1 MSIYFVCQFI
11 YLIVWVSIS
20 LSSCLLDC
28 ISVCMYVCLPA
39 SLRLPVSV
47 SFSPYMCAS
56 LFVHTFVRLYISSL
70 AAMLIADK
78 TAGVGTGCEADLAR
92 KSWQSPKNTSSD
104 TFKQNNIGTYTQA
117 HTHTFT
123 HAHAHVHTHMSVWSA
138 GTWCVHTDPRVVYLP
153 PGLSSDRKTM

>member
-39 SLRLPVSV
+39 SLRLLVSV
-47 SFSPYMCAS
+47 SFSQYMCAS

-92 KSWQSPKNTSSD
+92 KS
-104 TFKQNNIGTYTQA
+104 
-117 HTHTFT
+117 
-123 HAHAHVHTHMSVWSA
+123 
-138 GTWCVHTDPRVVYLP
+138 
-153 PGLSSDRKTM
+153 